1 MIKKRIFTLFLAL
14 LIIVS
19 FISPV
24 PMAEA
29 DTQTVIYNRRGP
41 EAAILNRYTGNS
53 AKFYDTLF
61 SDSSPYNGIG
71 LFGISYNSRVAAT
84 EYKYNGYPQSTLY
97 EVSKTYQNLKANV
110 SGTFHNNWHTHSAGF
125 WGMQQQRVLAYSS
138 LFFYMNDR
146 FLQSLQGVI
155 KSNEENARIGNRL
168 FNTVPHST
176 PAGALLRFTQSSVIY
191 NNGKSTCTCEG
202 HYVEKIVLAF
212 MDDRPPKLENVK
224 CCTEAGHSGIFKENE
239 EIKIEITYD
248 EPIRFAD
255 DNAAGKGNLYISLI
269 IAGRTADAYPKAMLT
284 KLENS
289 TLTFSYTVPE
299 NFGIETIT
307 GLDLSP
313 LMGSNINLVQVK
325 GNSSFSVSLPAD
337 VGGTGTGFTRTTSY
351 ITDLAGNA
359 ITEKSA
365 PFHAY
370 INTGSPFVT
379 KIRVYPYPDNG
390 DVKSALGKTNPEDK
404 DYLDKSDTHLGIGDR
419 IELAIEMN
427 EMLDIKGL
435 DYGITKYENL
445 MIETNLLKNGSPIVL
460 ESGFACKADAAGD
473 QYGQGASKGKITYIE
488 FEQLRISEDITC
500 ADEDGRIRVT
510 GIYFKDGQPFKNLAG
525 KVYDV
530 SKFDPKSLPMPS
542 YYLDNIS
549 PQVTTTAEKDE
560 DAGWEW
566 PMYEITPE
574 GDGMGFRFPFE
585 ISDGEFG
592 SGTNGIRGHFMW
604 SKHPSLGGLPFEY
617 TVTSQPNLKGTEEW
631 QTSTL
636 VTYTYFTQIE
646 GPQYLHLR
654 PIPGTVYD
662 IFESWLTF
670 WGDDYAGND
679 KWTTRR
685 GESFFIDAAWD
696 NSPPS
701 ATIGAISRKMEKDG
715 GGTVTVDIKLQDQAS
730 LGDAFY
736 LWNDGAT
743 PSEGASW
750 LKAIGNGDIS
760 GEKSGTVTAMAQVEP
775 GEDFSKHLW
784 IKASDIRGNVL
795 IKGFGA
801 FEYKLSI
808 IAHELEYPSDII
820 NSASLEIVSIDSGG
834 AMLFMVPIPG
844 IDDEYFV
851 RIFTD
856 AIEDIF
862 NDKNHS
868 DWERRTVT
876 REGDKY
882 VIGNITGDGSF
893 QKRFVGEGSKDP
905 TFSGNLQITALCG
918 QSVAFEDLLN
928 VGAQYPVAV
937 ENITLRLSSSN
948 PASPDAY
955 TDMSITPDKV
965 IDKKLTYTKGYYE
978 GGPQVL
984 SSPESVVFS
993 VDLGTDVNGWNFE
1006 DVDFD
1011 NSYIELE
1018 NREDDKTFKAYL
1030 APSIRQDV
1038 VFPSDDYTTG
1048 WYDVS
1053 LVVNCKLGK
1062 EYGLELESGMFIDAT
1077 EESRDF
1083 GIKSLTYKPDERYKD
1098 KLYKHGMEERDYF
1111 NLYDQVIYLPVNYT
1125 GSALPPN
1132 ILTVVVNDIEQDLND
1147 YGNKGNRGVYG
1158 VRAWNVTAGVDGE
1171 EAEFTYSGNREA
1183 HEERSFYLTLWDT
1196 EEKAAEERG
1205 TVGSDMVG
1213 AMNCRTKL
1221 GLIKN
1226 TINTIGIQV
1235 VNANGKT
1242 SSINYYNIYPVDRE
1256 IEGALSATRG
1266 ADGSNVV
1273 AYGELKFTPGEG
1285 QSMDGVKLYAAA
1297 CQWDSTITVQ
1307 SYVNID
1313 TVEMLPQSDGS
1324 YICALAPGEVRYFCY
1339 ATDALG
1345 NITLSPAKYIDAV
1358 ADDKEPAVTVINE
1371 ECSAGDGVYEAVFTI
1386 KDDTLSAYVPEEPG
1400 NTYVSL
1406 PMVINLR
1413 FDKDHAAWLGLDEDG
1428 GFELTVN
1435 QADYEPTWRAEGVNS
1450 AGIYEVKVDR
1460 NFETNP
1466 STGKTEYYLTV
1477 KIKGQVGYREGD
1489 GAQDFDLIMDVTDI
1503 FGNTGTGSAHFA
1515 NAENIKP
1522 RAYDSGED
1530 DDTKRPAY
1538 VGGLYKSLR
1547 LNFNMPVMPAS
1558 SWINPDPKYGDVQAD
1573 AFPITEDG
1581 TWDITFSD
1589 MFGIAYTQELTLNDV
1604 FGIYGLTID
1613 INPSSFTGDDV
1624 EFTVSTSKNDPDGV
1638 LLLFRD
1644 IGGNQIQIV
1653 QSPDWTHNNPLK
1665 EKHAV
1670 LTENQTLVI
1679 YRYPTVYSYDQLFN
1693 QGFYS
1698 RGDRWEI
1705 NITNIGKTAPKA
1717 IPRFYFEAKGEEYT
1731 KDKVPAGETPGN
1743 VKVWYMTSRHVTPTG
1758 DTGESFTFKYGGDVR
1773 SHVFTY
1779 VDDFGHEG
1787 SLTVDLDE
1795 LGVMLT
1801 EPPEPYRDE
1810 NPPMVTVRLYA
1821 KRSGSYEEKESFGHW
1836 STSEDITDAFDA
1848 VNYVQGYSM
1857 KIEVN
1862 DESDYKIA
1870 VLNTEPAADF
1880 SYESAE
1886 SDTIEGVILNGN
1898 TITMTKPE
1906 DFTVAVVDNAKS
1918 ESEAD
1923 EDNYTYFSLK
1933 AEDMAKWFDTT
1944 VPEAEAIEFADSL
1957 YKRTVY
1963 IYLSDKADNDQ
1974 YTDTA
1979 VLASPRLEKETTGD
1993 YKDWYKRVFTDNA
2006 SEHLVFKDLA
2016 GNVGTLDIR
2025 MAGIDSDKPDLKTI
2039 WSPPYVSGDPL
2050 EADLSNPTWG
2060 PVNTDVTAIVKS
2072 SKPIDGVKAEY
2083 SSDGEDW
2090 TDWNPAVH
2098 ENAGIDVSPERI
2110 TVKFSESGAG
2120 IRLTVTAP
2128 NGKSTTM
2135 VLFLEDNVIDKA
2147 PPEITQ
2153 ELAKQ
2158 YLADFTEPYAIK
2170 VILTPDEPVY
2180 CLNAGKA
2187 GTLYDPDNPIII
2199 TTNQNMTSTYL
2210 FADKAGN
2217 RTDVTVTTDNID
2229 FTPPSLTMEPEDTSE
2244 LEITSGSAEVDIT
2257 ADEACRLECD
2267 GKIYTLTANEPM
2279 TLTFDKNGVY
2289 LVTASDLAGNNAYT
2303 VVAIGNIDKTAP
2315 IISFDQLTVSSRQGS
2330 SPLELEAL
2338 LSEGVNVWDNLD
2350 GKDELLWDWDV
2361 SGVNL
2366 EEVGLYGVLYTVT
2379 DTAGNE
2385 GIATRYVRVFDKN
2398 LPGITIDNTLT
2409 EQNGTL
2415 TISAGEHVLKVQ
2427 GLREIAPDDME
2438 PYELKICKGLL
2449 TEGQAKYFPSA
2460 VSVDSGGKFTIE
2472 AKGFYTVYIITQSRQ
2487 SYRTLLY
2494 VER

>member
-19 FISPV
+19 FTFQV
-24 PMAEA
+24 PTAEA
-29 DTQTVIYNRRGP
+29 DTQTVTYDRRGP
-41 EAAILNRYTGNS
+41 EVAILNRYTGDS

-71 LFGISYNSRVAAT
+71 LFGISYNSRVAAKD
-84 EYKYNGYPQSTLY
+84 YKYDGFPGSTLY
-97 EVSKTYQNLKANV
+97 QISNTYQNLKANV

-125 WGMQQQRVLAYSS
+125 IGLQEQRVLAYSS
-138 LFFYMNDR
+138 LLFYMNDR
-146 FLQSLQGVI
+146 LLQGLYGCT
-155 KSNEENARIGNRL
+155 KSNEENARLGNKV
-168 FNTVPHST
+168 FNTVPYST
-176 PAGALLRFTQSSVIY
+176 PAGATLKFTQSSVKY
-191 NNGKSTCTCEG
+191 NNDKSTCTCGG

-212 MDDRPPKLENVK
+212 MDDRPPKIANVK
-224 CCTEAGHSGIFKENE
+224 RCTEAGHSGIFKENE

-248 EPIRFAD
+248 ESIRFAD
-255 DNAAGKGNLYISLI
+255 DNAAGKGNLYINLI

-289 TLTFSYTVPE
+289 TLTFSYTVPKD
-299 NFGIETIT
+299 FGTETIT

-325 GNSSFSVSLPAD
+325 GNNSFSVSLPAD
-337 VGGTGTGFTRTTSY
+337 VGGNEMGFTKTTSY

-359 ITEKSA
+359 ITEQSA
-365 PFHAY
+365 RFHAY
-370 INTGSPFVT
+370 INTGSPFAT

-404 DYLDKSDTHLGIGDR
+404 DYLDKSDTHLGVGDR

-460 ESGFACKADAAGD
+460 GSSFACKADASGD
-473 QYGQGASKGKITYIE
+473 QYGQGASKGKIAYIE
-488 FEQLRISEDITC
+488 SEQLRISEDITC

-510 GIYFKDGQPFKNLAG
+510 GIYFKDGEPFKNLAG

-530 SKFDPKSLPMPS
+530 SEFDPESLPMPS
-542 YYLDNIS
+542 YYLDNTF
-549 PQVTTTAEKDE
+549 PQVTTTAEVDE

-566 PMYEITPE
+566 PMYEVTPE

-604 SKHPSLGGLPFEY
+604 SKNLEWNVVLPFEY
-617 TVTSQPNLKGTEEW
+617 TVTSQPNLKGTEKW
-631 QTSTL
+631 QTGNL
-636 VTYTYFTQIE
+636 RTYIYFTQIE
-646 GPQYLHLR
+646 GTQYLHLR
-654 PIPGTVYD
+654 PIPGTVYN

-679 KWTTRR
+679 KWTNRH
-685 GESFFIDAAWD
+685 GEDFFIDGIWD

-701 ATIGAISRKMEKDG
+701 ATIGAVSRKMETSG
-715 GGTVTVDIKLQDQAS
+715 GGTITVDIKLQDQTS
-730 LGDAFY
+730 LEDAFY

-750 LKAIGNGDIS
+750 QKAIGNIS

-784 IKASDIRGNVL
+784 IKASDIYGNVL

-820 NSASLEIVSIDSGG
+820 NSASLEIVSIDDDG
-834 AMLFMVPIPG
+834 ALLFMVPIP
-844 IDDEYFV
+844 DEEDEYFV
-851 RIFTD
+851 RIFKD
-856 AIEDIF
+856 AIQDIF
-862 NDKNHS
+862 SDKNHS

-893 QKRFVGEGSKDP
+893 QARFVGEGSKDP

-918 QSVAFEDLLN
+918 HNEAFADLSE
-928 VGAQYPVAV
+928 VGANSPVTT

-948 PASPDAY
+948 PDSPDAY
-955 TDMSITPDKV
+955 TGMGIIPNMDV
-965 IDKKLTYTKGYYE
+965 NFKLTNTEGYYK

-1018 NREDDKTFKAYL
+1018 NREDGKTFQAFL
-1030 APSIRQDV
+1030 GPSIRQDV
-1038 VFPSDDYTTG
+1038 VFPKDDYTMG
-1048 WYDVS
+1048 WYNVN
-1053 LVVNCKLGK
+1053 LIMNCKLGK
-1062 EYGLELESGMFIDAT
+1062 EYEWGLWEGMFIDTT
-1077 EESRDF
+1077 EESKDF
-1083 GIKSLTYKPDERYKD
+1083 GIKSLTYKPDDYYKD
-1098 KLYKHGMEERDYF
+1098 NLYKHGMEEEDYF
-1111 NLYDQVIYLPVNYT
+1111 DLYDAVIYLPANDT
-1125 GSALPPN
+1125 GGNVPPN
-1132 ILTVVVNDIEQDLND
+1132 ILTVAVNDITQDLGD
-1147 YGNKGNRGVYG
+1147 NKGDRGVYG
-1158 VRAWNVTAGVDGE
+1158 VRAWNVTAGVEPE
-1171 EAEFTYSGNREA
+1171 EAEFTYSTNREA
-1183 HEERSFYLTLWDT
+1183 DDERSFYITLWDT
-1196 EEKAAEERG
+1196 EEEAAAESG
-1205 TVGSDMVG
+1205 ATGSDTVETK
-1213 AMNCRTKL
+1213 NRRTKL
-1221 GLIKN
+1221 GLVKN
-1226 TINTIGIQV
+1226 TDNTIGIQV
-1235 VNANGKT
+1235 LNANGKA
-1242 SSINYYNIYPVDRE
+1242 SSVNYYVIHPVERE
-1256 IEGALSATRG
+1256 IEGVLSATRG
-1266 ADGSNVV
+1266 EGGSNVV
-1273 AYGELKFTPGEG
+1273 AYGELKFTPHEG
-1285 QSMDGVKLYAAA
+1285 QSMDGVELYAAA
-1297 CQWDSTITVQ
+1297 CQWDSTSH
-1307 SYVNID
+1307 SYVHAD
-1313 TVEMLPQSDGS
+1313 TLEMLPQSDGS

-1339 ATDALG
+1339 AIDALG
-1345 NITLSPAKYIDAV
+1345 NITLGPAEYIDAV

-1371 ECSAGDGVYEAVFTI
+1371 ECSAGNGVYEAIFTI
-1386 KDDTLSAYVPEEPG
+1386 KDDTLSAYDTEASEKA
-1400 NTYVSL
+1400 YVSL
-1406 PMVINLR
+1406 PMTINLR
-1413 FDKDHAAWLGLDEDG
+1413 FDKDHAAWLGLDKDA

-1435 QADYEPTWRAEGVNS
+1435 KSEYEPAWRAEGANS
-1450 AGIYEVKVDR
+1450 VGVYEVKVDR
-1460 NFETNP
+1460 HFETNP
-1466 STGKTEYYLTV
+1466 ATEETEYYLTA

-1489 GAQDFDLIMDVTDI
+1489 GARDFDLIMDVTDT
-1503 FGNTGTGSAHFA
+1503 FGNTGTGSAHFV

-1530 DDTKRPAY
+1530 DISKRPAY
-1538 VGGLYKSLR
+1538 AGGSAESLR
-1547 LNFNMPVMPAS
+1547 LNFNMPVIPAP
-1558 SWINPDPKYGDVQAD
+1558 SWINPGPKYGELQID

-1589 MFGIAYTQELTLNDV
+1589 MFGIVHTQELTLDDV
-1604 FGIYGLTID
+1604 FKEYGLTID
-1613 INPSSFTGDDV
+1613 INPTALTDGDV
-1624 EFTVSTSKNDPDGV
+1624 EFTARTSKNDPDGV
-1638 LLLFRD
+1638 LLLFRK

-1670 LTENQTLVI
+1670 LTENQTLVV
-1679 YRYPTVYSYDQLFN
+1679 YRYPQVYSYDQLFN
-1693 QGFYS
+1693 QGFYSS

-1705 NITNIGKTAPKA
+1705 NITNIGKTAPEA

-1731 KDKVPAGETPGN
+1731 KNKVPAGETPGN
-1743 VKVWYMTSRHVTPTG
+1743 VKVWYTTSRHVTPTG
-1758 DTGESFTFKYGGDVR
+1758 DTGESFTFKYGGDIR

-1787 SLTVDLDE
+1787 SLAVDLDE
-1795 LGVMLT
+1795 LGVVLT
-1801 EPPEPYRDE
+1801 EPPVPYKDE

-1836 STSEDITDAFDA
+1836 STSGDITNAFEA

-1862 DESDYKIA
+1862 DESDYKIV
-1870 VLNTEPAADF
+1870 VLNTEPAADL

-1898 TITMTKPE
+1898 TITITKPV

-1923 EDNYTYFSLK
+1923 KDNYTHFSLK

-1963 IYLSDKADNDQ
+1963 IYLSDKADNGE

-1979 VLASPRLEKETTGD
+1979 VLASPRLEKEMTGM
-1993 YKDWYKRVFTDNA
+1993 YTDWYKRVFTDNS

-2016 GNVGTLDIR
+2016 GNAGTLDIT

-2039 WSPPYVSGDPL
+2039 WSPPYVSGDPP
-2050 EADLSNPTWG
+2050 EANLSNPTWG

-2083 SSDGEDW
+2083 SCDGENW
-2090 TDWNPAVH
+2090 ADWNPAVH
-2098 ENAGIDVSPERI
+2098 ENAGVDVSPERI
-2110 TVKFSESGAG
+2110 TVKFSESGAR

-2128 NGKSTTM
+2128 NGKSTVM
-2135 VLFLEDNVIDKA
+2135 ELFLEDNVIDKVS
-2147 PPEITQ
+2147 PIITQ

-2199 TTNQNMTSTYL
+2199 TTNQNVTNTYL

-2217 RTDVTVTTDNID
+2217 RTDVTVTTDDID
-2229 FTPPSLTMEPEDTSE
+2229 FTPPLLTMEPEDTSE
-2244 LEITSGSAEVDIT
+2244 LEITSGSAEVKIT
-2257 ADEACRLECD
+2257 ADEACTLECD
-2267 GKIYTLTANEPM
+2267 GERYTLIANEPM

-2289 LVTASDLAGNNAYT
+2289 LVTASDLAGNNAYA
-2303 VVAIGNIDKTAP
+2303 VIAIGNIDKTAP
-2315 IISFDQLTVSSRQGS
+2315 TIGFDQLTVSIRQGS
-2330 SPLELEAL
+2330 SPSELDDL
-2338 LSEGVNVWDNLD
+2338 LSAGVNVWDNLD
-2350 GKDELLWDWDV
+2350 GKDELLWDWDAN
-2361 SGVNL
+2361 GVNL
-2366 EEVGLYGVLYTVT
+2366 EEAGLYEVPYTVA
-2379 DTAGNE
+2379 DTAGND

-2398 LPGITIDNTLT
+2398 LPGITIDNALT
-2409 EQNGTL
+2409 EQNGTSA
-2415 TISAGEHVLKVQ
+2415 ISAGEHVLKVQ
-2427 GLREIAPDDME
+2427 GLREIAPGDME

-2460 VSVDSGGKFTIE
+2460 VSVNPDGKFTIE
-2472 AKGFYTVYIITQSRQ
+2472 AKGFYTIYIITQSRQ